1 MTFRVNIP
9 LQIYVSDEWRSL
21 RISWLP
27 LYQQC
32 GSCPAKWM
40 NVICCQWSIHA
51 NKSIE
56 YKVFMKHN
64 FWFGCVWERQSH
76 EWPYRHSCI
85 RISNDKL
92 KSQQSLPCR
101 HRSPLQMLTGTLL
114 PNQMPLLS
122 IQHSSFCAE
131 KHNTNSHDW
140 KHKVGS
146 KLIAFP
152 CINEHNA
159 YAVIFVNSPDHQC

>member
-1 MTFRVNIP
+1 MYLTNEEVSVSPGYLCISNVDHVLQNEWMSFAVNGQSTQTSLLNTKYSWNITFDLV
-9 LQIYVSDEWRSL
+9 
-21 RISWLP
+21 
-27 LYQQC
+27 
-32 GSCPAKWM
+32 
-40 NVICCQWSIHA
+40 
-51 NKSIE
+51 
-56 YKVFMKHN
+56 VF
-64 FWFGCVWERQSH
+64 GRQSH